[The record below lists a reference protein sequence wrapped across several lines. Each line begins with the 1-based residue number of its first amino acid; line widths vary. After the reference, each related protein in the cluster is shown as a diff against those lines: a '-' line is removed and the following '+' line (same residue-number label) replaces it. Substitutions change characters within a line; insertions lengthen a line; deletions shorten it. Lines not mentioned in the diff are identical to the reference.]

1 MYENGDRLRGCGA
14 GPSIGALR
22 WCRQCSQV
30 SCSRMMSRAR
40 RVLSVVSGARP
51 GHSRS
56 RSMRR
61 GVVGGIGHGSRLTA
75 RGRGSSGGW
84 GVLLLGGCTLVCD
97 VSCGAPVPRTR
108 VSVWPWHRRASGGRQ
123 GRGRDVRRDR
133 VADRRTRAR
142 DRERAERSQETQS
155 HAGGRKRSGAAVYYY
170 YFVPACFPSSPSRLS
185 PREPRPS

>member
-1 MYENGDRLRGCGA
+1 M
-14 GPSIGALR
+14 
-22 WCRQCSQV
+22 
-30 SCSRMMSRAR
+30 
-40 RVLSVVSGARP
+40 
-51 GHSRS
+51 
-56 RSMRR
+56 
-61 GVVGGIGHGSRLTA
+61 
-75 RGRGSSGGW
+75 
-84 GVLLLGGCTLVCD
+84 LLLGGCTLVCD

-170 YFVPACFPSSPSRLS
+170 YFVPACFPSGHRLVFLRASRDPAELLVS
-185 PREPRPS
+185 GGGGREFVKITVKSVCYEIHQPPQMNKSRFHVHEIAACDIMQPE